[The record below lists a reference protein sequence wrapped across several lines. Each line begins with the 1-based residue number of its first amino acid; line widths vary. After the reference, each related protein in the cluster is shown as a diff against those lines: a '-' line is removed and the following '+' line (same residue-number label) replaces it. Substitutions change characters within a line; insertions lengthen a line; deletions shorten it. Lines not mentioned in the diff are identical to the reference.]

1 MNYQKIYTAFIADRR
16 IIEDAAVLLSSY
28 LEKHHIVP
36 RSLGGDDTPGNLIRL
51 TPEDHFFAHLLL
63 AKIHG
68 GKLWYALM
76 AMCHD
81 RYGKRSADAGYL
93 RRQRKSYAR
102 AREGYSAAIKEQ
114 VALGLHFT
122 QTPQFRALRSAQ
134 EKARAAA
141 GLHHMQTPEAR
152 KALSE
157 RMKTDAAAGKLYA
170 QTPEGRAATSARMKG
185 RTVGEET
192 RRKLSAKQI
201 GVIPTAEQ
209 RAKMSASHKARPWTA
224 EDQARRVAS
233 NRAQV
238 WTDERRQ
245 KVIKSNST
253 RTVSAETKAKIS
265 AAHRARGDMP
275 ARNKARVWDGAAREK
290 IAAFHRAKR
299 AYSEAHGVPYMT
311 VTKAMIAAG
320 GTVCL

>member
-16 IIEDAAVLLSSY
+16 ATEHIAELLGY
-28 LEKHHIVP
+28 FEKHHIVP
-36 RSLGGDDTPGNLIRL
+36 RSLGGTDIPDNLICL

-81 RYGKRSADAGYL
+81 RYGKRSADSGYL

-102 AREGYSAAIKEQ
+102 ARAGYSAAIKEQ
-114 VALGLHFT
+114 AALGLHH
-122 QTPQFRALRSAQ
+122 S
-134 EKARAAA
+134 
-141 GLHHMQTPEAR
+141 QTPEWRAAKSAEV
-152 KALSE
+152 KALSS
-157 RMKTDAAAGKLYA
+157 TGGQWV
-170 QTPEGRAATSARMKG
+170 QTPEGRAQIGEKSKAWWAKNPITPERRAAMSAAQKG
-185 RTVGEET
+185 KTVSEET
-192 RRKLSAKQI
+192 RQKQSAAKR
-201 GVIPTAEQ
+201 GVKPSAET
-209 RAKMSASHKARPWTA
+209 RAKMSAAHKARPWTA
-224 EDQARRVAS
+224 EDQARRAAS

-238 WTDERRQ
+238 WTEERRQ
-245 KVIKSNST
+245 KVAKSNSM
-253 RTVSAETKAKIS
+253 RTVSAETRVKIA
-265 AAHRARGDMP
+265 AAHRARGDM
-275 ARNKARVWDGAAREK
+275 ADRNKARIWDAAAREK

-320 GTVCL
+320 GAACP